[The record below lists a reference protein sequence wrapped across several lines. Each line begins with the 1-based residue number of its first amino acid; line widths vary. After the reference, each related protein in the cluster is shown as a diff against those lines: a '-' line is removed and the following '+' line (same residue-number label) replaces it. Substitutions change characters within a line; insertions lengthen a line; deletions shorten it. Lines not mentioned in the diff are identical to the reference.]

1 MNQPRSKLKLPIK
14 ELIKARTEVESISSS
29 NSVNTAL
36 QMKSNADWKLER
48 LRSDSSEVIPRLETV
63 NEIAKDLAIEGSWE
77 KAESL
82 ILNMKR
88 DCKRIN

>member
-1 MNQPRSKLKLPIK
+1 MPIK
-14 ELIKARTEVESISSS
+14 ELIKPRTEVESINAS
-29 NSVNTAL
+29 NSANTAL
-36 QMKSNADWKLER
+36 QVKSNADLKLER
-48 LRSDSSEVIPRLETV
+48 LRSDASEVIPRLETV
-63 NEIAKDLAIEGSWE
+63 NEIAKELAIEGSWE